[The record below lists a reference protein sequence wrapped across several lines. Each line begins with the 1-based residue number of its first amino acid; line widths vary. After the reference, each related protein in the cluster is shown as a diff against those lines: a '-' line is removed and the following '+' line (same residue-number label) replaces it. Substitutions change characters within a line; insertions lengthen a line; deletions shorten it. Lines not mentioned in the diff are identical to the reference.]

1 MLRRLQAFA
10 SNGAGLSAVAGPVNY
25 FTLLPGDING
35 DGLVDVADYDI
46 WAANVGDAAPA
57 GYLTIGVTAS
67 STLAAREWALHIE
80 EYVVSQYASAD
91 PAVVAS
97 AKLNFTCAVY
107 GFDPTNTANGIIGL
121 ADYNDLATALCF
133 GAGDINRDTLVDVAD
148 YDQWARYVGMTNALW
163 QYGDLNG
170 DGLVD
175 VADYDIWA
183 ANVVATYTY
192 INPS

>member
-46 WAANVGDAAPA
+46 WAANVGDTLTSKTPAA
-57 GYLTIGVTAS
+57 
-67 STLAAREWALHIE
+67 WA
-80 EYVVSQYASAD
+80 
-91 PAVVAS
+91 
-97 AKLNFTCAVY
+97 T
-107 GFDPTNTANGIIGL
+107 
-121 ADYNDLATALCF
+121 
-133 GAGDINRDTLVDVAD
+133 
-148 YDQWARYVGMTNALW
+148 
-163 QYGDLNG
+163 GDLNG

-183 ANVVATYTY
+183 ANVGATA
-192 INPS
+192 PSAQ